1 MNDRFLQHL
10 SIYKKNENGEKVS
23 ILPNLKLGMEFGKTR
38 VITASV
44 NNNVN
49 KVVYDAEGNVVKQE
63 EGVEYT
69 EENGYKIQETPI
81 NAESVKTVDNY
92 KRAEKIIEKRLKEA
106 EKLGFTTCIIPESN
120 KRYLKESFNLQ
131 IIGVKNIN
139 EAMKGAGIKWE
150 KQRKMTLQ
158 KYWK

>member
-1 MNDRFLQHL
+1 MKKHKKTLTVVIILIVALLMFA
-10 SIYKKNENGEKVS
+10 SFFGVYKKNENGEKVS

-69 EENGYKIQETPI
+69 EENGYKIQ
-81 NAESVKTVDNY
+81 D
-92 KRAEKIIEKRLKEA
+92 
-106 EKLGFTTCIIPESN
+106 C
-120 KRYLKESFNLQ
+120 
-131 IIGVKNIN
+131 
-139 EAMKGAGIKWE
+139 
-150 KQRKMTLQ
+150 
-158 KYWK
+158 